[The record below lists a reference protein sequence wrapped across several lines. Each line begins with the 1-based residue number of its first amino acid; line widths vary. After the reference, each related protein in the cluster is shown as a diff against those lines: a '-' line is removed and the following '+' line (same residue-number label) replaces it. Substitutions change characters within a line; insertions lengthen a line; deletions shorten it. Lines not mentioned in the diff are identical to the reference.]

1 MKRHWIFLFFLIA
14 PILLFSQEV
23 NDDYL
28 TSQSPSWEILLR
40 EWMTEEDIEYGE
52 DTFDQLS
59 AIADNKL
66 DLNQVTRED
75 LEQLPFLSA
84 QQIAGIVEYIDRYK
98 PLRSLN
104 ELLMI

>member
-40 EWMTEEDIEYGE
+40 EWMTEEDIDSHDRQRADDCLGE
-52 DTFDQLS
+52 HAKS
-59 AIADNKL
+59 A
-66 DLNQVTRED
+66 
-75 LEQLPFLSA
+75 
-84 QQIAGIVEYIDRYK
+84 
-98 PLRSLN
+98 
-104 ELLMI
+104 